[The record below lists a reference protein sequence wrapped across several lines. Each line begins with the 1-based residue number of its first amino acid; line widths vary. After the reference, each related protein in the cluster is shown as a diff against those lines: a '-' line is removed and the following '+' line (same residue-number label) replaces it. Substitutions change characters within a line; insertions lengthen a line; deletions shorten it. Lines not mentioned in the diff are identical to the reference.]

1 MARGAKRD
9 LTGKVVAITGGA
21 RGIGLATAR
30 EFLRCGAEVVIGD
43 IDEQLVQQSAAE
55 LGINGFKVDITD
67 TASFAAFLDSA
78 EQKAGPLDILVN
90 NAGIMP
96 LGPFADEPQ
105 EVTRRVIEI
114 NLLGTSTGVKLA
126 MQRFVPRGR
135 GHIINVASSV
145 GRIGL
150 KHAATYSASK
160 YAVVG
165 LTEAVRWEL
174 LNTGVDASVI
184 LPQIVRTELAAGL
197 NDQKGKLSVSPE
209 QVATAIREV
218 AQNPVFERWVPA
230 KIQRQWKLMS
240 MLPRG
245 AYESGLMK
253 SGAYEVLATS
263 DAAARAAYESRAR
276 G

>member
-30 EFLRCGAEVVIGD
+30 EFLRNGAKVVIGD
-43 IDEQLVQQSAAE
+43 VDEQLARQSASE
-55 LGINGFKVDITD
+55 LGITGLSVDITD
-67 TASFAAFLDSA
+67 ASSFAAFLDA
-78 EQKAGPLDILVN
+78 VEEQVGQLDILIN

-96 LGPFADEPQ
+96 LGPFADESQ
-105 EVTRRVIEI
+105 DVTRRIVET
-114 NLLGTSTGVKLA
+114 NLLGTATGVKLA
-126 MQRFVPRGR
+126 MQRFVPRGS

-145 GRIGL
+145 GRIAL

-160 YAVVG
+160 FAVVG

-174 LNTGVDASVI
+174 RGTGVDASVV

-197 NDQKGKLSVSPE
+197 DDHKGKLSVSPE
-209 QVATAIREV
+209 EVATAIREV
-218 AQNPVFERWVPA
+218 AQKPVFERWVPS
-230 KIQRQWKLMS
+230 KIQKQWKLMS
-240 MLPRG
+240 LLPRG
-245 AYESGLMK
+245 AYESTLVK

-263 DAAARAAYESRAR
+263 DASARAAYEARAR